1 MTKKTNHYIN
11 NADFLKALIEYKELC
26 DTASAAGKEDPRIP
40 NYMVSVS

>member
-26 DTASAAGKEDPRIP
+26 DTAAAAGKEDKIIDG
-40 NYMVSVS
+40 N